1 MVQQIGAQSEA
12 ALRVAALRLAPMQQ
26 LAKRLGDPVISSTC
40 MCICICRAKRLGHP
54 VIGSTSNCKMVII
67 AVILIMIYDYY

>member
-26 LAKRLGDPVISSTC
+26 LAKRLGDPVISSIC

-54 VIGSTSNCKMVII
+54 VIGSTSNCKW
-67 AVILIMIYDYY
+67 LSLLLFLL